1 MATIKDVA
9 KLAGVSIATVSKY
22 INGGHLR
29 KNNADAIRDAIQA
42 LDYRANPYAR
52 SLKSQ
57 RSHSIGILLPDMTAP
72 FYGNM
77 VTALDKTLRT
87 FGYHTLISCYG
98 ANHGLERDNL
108 KFLLST
114 GIDGLVSVPPDKE
127 QLHRLMQRIRKRKR
141 SCIRNV

>member
-1 MATIKDVA
+1 MSETFYFLRGGMAVATIKDVA

-29 KNNADAIRDAIQA
+29 KNNADAIRNAIQA
-42 LDYRANPYAR
+42 LDYRVNPYAR

-77 VTALDKTLRT
+77 VT
-87 FGYHTLISCYG
+87 S
-98 ANHGLERDNL
+98 
-108 KFLLST
+108 
-114 GIDGLVSVPPDKE
+114 
-127 QLHRLMQRIRKRKR
+127 
-141 SCIRNV
+141 